1 MRYEFIG
8 DSDCPIVKVNLGRGE
23 MIKIER
29 GAMVYMQDVNI
40 EGKMNSKGS
49 GIGGLLGA
57 IGRSLTSG
65 ESMFITE
72 ATGTGDNGVIG
83 IAPSIPGKIANL
95 QVGSRQYCLN
105 TNAFLACDSTVN
117 YSMKAQDVGKALFG
131 GTGGLFVMI
140 TEGQGDL
147 LVNAFGDL
155 IELEVTADKP
165 LTIDNEHVVAWDASL
180 DYNISVASGAF
191 GFTTG
196 EGLVNNFRGN
206 GKVIIQTRN
215 IHSLADAVSKYIPS
229 SN

>member
-1 MRYEFIG
+1 MRYELIG

-215 IHSLADAVSKYIPS
+215 IHSLADAVSKYIPT